1 MQQKPDE
8 RLLKA
13 DYHGCLIRV
22 SDALN
27 KSQIGLY
34 GIVLYESK
42 YTFQL
47 ITKQNKIISNFF
59 KKKKF

>member
-1 MQQKPDE
+1 MRQKPDE

-13 DYHGCLIRV
+13 DYHGCLLRV
-22 SDALN
+22 NSAPN

-34 GIVLYESK
+34 GIVVHESK

-47 ITKQNKIISNFF
+47 ITKQNKIIS
-59 KKKKF
+59 K